1 MKLCEYYKEEF
12 KTNYSKLKN
21 KETRNSQI
29 PNILTLSRL
38 LSPIIIIPLVIS
50 GNLKIALIFII
61 LFALTDLLDG
71 YIARKYNLVTTFGK
85 FADPLADKMLV
96 LTSFLILMVQN
107 DLQHYPAS
115 VLEGWP
121 YHLTVT
127 PLWAVAI
134 ILIRELMVSG
144 VRLVA
149 AQKGEVI
156 AAGMSGKVKTFVT
169 MIALIFAFIA
179 TVHVSIAILALVLVY
194 VSVILTIYSGIV
206 YLKNAKDILLES
218 V

>member
-1 MKLCEYYKEEF
+1 MTLPNKLTIGRIIAVPLMVTVAC
-12 KTNYSKLKN
+12 
-21 KETRNSQI
+21 I
-29 PNILTLSRL
+29 PALNDHYIFHDSGCYLT
-38 LSPIIIIPLVIS
+38 IANFV
-50 GNLKIALIFII
+50 NLMIFILASI
-61 LFALTDLLDG
+61 TDFLDG
-71 YIARKYNLVTTFGK
+71 HIARKYNLVTTFGK

-107 DLQHYPAS
+107 DLQYYPAS

-169 MIALIFAFIA
+169 MIALIFAFLA

>member
-1 MKLCEYYKEEF
+1 MTLPNKLTIGRIIAVPLMVTVAC
-12 KTNYSKLKN
+12 
-21 KETRNSQI
+21 I
-29 PNILTLSRL
+29 PALNDHYIFHDSGCYLT
-38 LSPIIIIPLVIS
+38 IANFV
-50 GNLKIALIFII
+50 NLMIFILASI
-61 LFALTDLLDG
+61 TDFLDG
-71 YIARKYNLVTTFGK
+71 HIARKYNLVTTFGK

-149 AQKGEVI
+149 ALKGEVI
-156 AAGMSGKVKTFVT
+156 AAGISGKVKTFVT

>member
-1 MKLCEYYKEEF
+1 MTLPNKLTIGRIIAVPLMVTVAC
-12 KTNYSKLKN
+12 
-21 KETRNSQI
+21 I
-29 PNILTLSRL
+29 PALNEHFIFNDGGCYLT
-38 LSPIIIIPLVIS
+38 IANFV
-50 GNLKIALIFII
+50 NLIIFILASI
-61 LFALTDLLDG
+61 TDFLDG
-71 YIARKYNLVTTFGK
+71 HIARKYNLVTTFGK

-107 DLQHYPAS
+107 GLMVQNDLQHYPAL

-121 YHLTVT
+121 YHLTIT

-169 MIALIFAFIA
+169 MVALIFAFIA

-206 YLKNAKDILLES
+206 YLINAKDILLES

>member
-1 MKLCEYYKEEF
+1 
-12 KTNYSKLKN
+12 
-21 KETRNSQI
+21 
-29 PNILTLSRL
+29 
-38 LSPIIIIPLVIS
+38 
-50 GNLKIALIFII
+50 
-61 LFALTDLLDG
+61 
-71 YIARKYNLVTTFGK
+71 
-85 FADPLADKMLV
+85 
-96 LTSFLILMVQN
+96 
-107 DLQHYPAS
+107 
-115 VLEGWP
+115 
-121 YHLTVT
+121 
-127 PLWAVAI
+127 
-134 ILIRELMVSG
+134 MVSG

-206 YLKNAKDILLES
+206 YLKNSKDILLES

>member
-1 MKLCEYYKEEF
+1 MTLPNKLTIGRIIAVPLMVTVAC
-12 KTNYSKLKN
+12 
-21 KETRNSQI
+21 I
-29 PNILTLSRL
+29 PALNDHYTFHDSGCYLT
-38 LSPIIIIPLVIS
+38 IANFV
-50 GNLKIALIFII
+50 NLMIFILASI
-61 LFALTDLLDG
+61 TDFLDG
-71 YIARKYNLVTTFGK
+71 HIARKYNLVTTFGK

-121 YHLTVT
+121 YHLTIT

-169 MIALIFAFIA
+169 MIALIFAFLA

>member
-1 MKLCEYYKEEF
+1 MTLPNKLTIGRIIAVPLMVTVAC
-12 KTNYSKLKN
+12 
-21 KETRNSQI
+21 I
-29 PNILTLSRL
+29 PALNDHYIFHDSGCYLT
-38 LSPIIIIPLVIS
+38 IANFV
-50 GNLKIALIFII
+50 NLMIFILASI
-61 LFALTDLLDG
+61 TDFLDG
-71 YIARKYNLVTTFGK
+71 HIARKYNLVTTFGK

-107 DLQHYPAS
+107 NLQYYPAS

-169 MIALIFAFIA
+169 MVALIFAFIA

>member
-1 MKLCEYYKEEF
+1 MTLPNKLTIGRIIAVPLMVTVAC
-12 KTNYSKLKN
+12 
-21 KETRNSQI
+21 I
-29 PNILTLSRL
+29 PALNDHFIFNDGGCYLT
-38 LSPIIIIPLVIS
+38 IANFV
-50 GNLKIALIFII
+50 NLIIFI
-61 LFALTDLLDG
+61 LASLTDFLDG
-71 YIARKYNLVTTFGK
+71 HIARKYNLVTTFGK

-96 LTSFLILMVQN
+96 LTSFLILMIQN
-107 DLQHYPAS
+107 GLQHYPAL

-206 YLKNAKDILLES
+206 YLKNSKDILLES